1 MQTCNDKTPGNGGQ
15 RAGGRGSLGTI
26 LVEAAVASLCAA
38 AFAGFIAP
46 RTLGIGTLSPHP
58 IWLAVALL
66 AARYGGR
73 GLVVALPLAWAA
85 VTLGGFATAHL
96 GPAAVTA
103 RLSAGA
109 DLGAMAG
116 VMLLTWVGSVHER
129 RHARTAD
136 ELGTLRARAAGDQT
150 AIAELRRA
158 AVVLRARADR
168 LDCSLTFLRDAAR
181 HLDGEDPVAAAQA
194 ALELALARL
203 GARGAV
209 VELARGGSGSGEL
222 EAFASAG
229 ILAPVAADR
238 TVAAAMRSGRAMRA
252 VDLNDAGPGDTDL
265 AAPILDERAGV
276 VGVLAVRGV
285 PAGGASVAALRDLET
300 IAAWVAHPLAR
311 ARRTLRDGAAAA
323 SAASA
328 AGAAGDVRDAPPRS
342 ISRIN
347 A

>member
-1 MQTCNDKTPGNGGQ
+1 MQTSEKKLPAQGGQ
-15 RAGGRGSLGTI
+15 RTVARGALRTI
-26 LVEAAVASLCAA
+26 LVEAAVASLLAA
-38 AFAGFIAP
+38 ALAGFIAP

-73 GLVVALPLAWAA
+73 GLVAALPLAWVALA
-85 VTLGGFATAHL
+85 LGGFATAHL
-96 GPAAVTA
+96 GPVTVAA
-103 RLSAGA
+103 RLSSGA
-109 DLGAMAG
+109 DLAALAG
-116 VMLLTWVGSVHER
+116 VMLLAWVGSVHER
-129 RHARTAD
+129 RHARMAD
-136 ELGTLRARAAGDQT
+136 ELGALRARAAGDQA

-158 AVVLRARADR
+158 AVVLRSRADR

-181 HLDGEDPVAAAQA
+181 RLDDSDPTAAAHA
-194 ALELALARL
+194 AMELALARL

-209 VELARGGSGSGEL
+209 IELARAGAGGGEL
-222 EAFASAG
+222 ELFASAG
-229 ILAPVAADR
+229 ILTPVAADR
-238 TVAAAMRSGRAMRA
+238 TVAAAMRAGRPMRA

-300 IAAWVAHPLAR
+300 IAAWVAQPLAR
-311 ARRTLRDGAAAA
+311 ARRTIRDGASAAA
-323 SAASA
+323 AAT
-328 AGAAGDVRDAPPRS
+328 AGDVRDAPARS